1 MPIRRA
7 TAECR
12 MTGGILL
19 ALALCAGCSMF
30 GDDGV
35 PKSQR
40 PSNGWQIE
48 FSETAQSDGSIEFL
62 VAPVGAS
69 STTVSV
75 PVGAN
80 QTDNEIAA
88 VARGAFE
95 SSLGGTYKVVKD
107 RDATVHISKA
117 SRQQPPVASG
127 VRIRVTSRTKFV
139 RNLHEHQDLPPMP
152 RTHPG

>member
-1 MPIRRA
+1 MA
-7 TAECR
+7 VCAAV
-12 MTGGILL
+12 
-19 ALALCAGCSMF
+19 ALAFGAGCSMF

-62 VAPVGAS
+62 VAPNGRS
-69 STTVSV
+69 STAVSV

-80 QTDNEIAA
+80 QTANEIAA

-95 SSLGGTYKVVKD
+95 SALGDTYRVVKD
-107 RDATVHISKA
+107 RNATLHVSKA
-117 SRQQPPVASG
+117 TRQQPDFALTV
-127 VRIRVTSRTKFV
+127 VRITAQNV
-139 RNLHEHQDLPPMP
+139 RLDLD
-152 RTHPG
+152 RE

>member
-1 MPIRRA
+1 
-7 TAECR
+7 

-117 SRQQPPVASG
+117 TRQQPDFALTV
-127 VRIRVTSRTKFV
+127 VRITAQNVK
-139 RNLHEHQDLPPMP
+139 LDLD
-152 RTHPG
+152 RE

>member
-1 MPIRRA
+1 MA
-7 TAECR
+7 
-12 MTGGILL
+12 GWVLL
-19 ALALCAGCSMF
+19 AFATCAGCSMF

-40 PSNGWQIE
+40 PSNGWQVE

-75 PVGAN
+75 PVGTN

-95 SSLGGTYKVVKD
+95 AALGATYRVKKD
-107 RDATVHISKA
+107 RNATIHISKA
-117 SRQQPPVASG
+117 TREQPDFALTV
-127 VRIRVTSRTKFV
+127 VRITAQNVK
-139 RNLHEHQDLPPMP
+139 LDLD
-152 RTHPG
+152 RE